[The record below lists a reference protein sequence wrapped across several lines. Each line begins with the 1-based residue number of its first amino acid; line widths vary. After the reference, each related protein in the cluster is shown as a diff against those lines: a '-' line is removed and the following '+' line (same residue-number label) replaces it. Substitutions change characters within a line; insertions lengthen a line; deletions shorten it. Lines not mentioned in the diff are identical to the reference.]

1 MYLSSSLIFDILMQL
16 FYNERSFIILVVAG
30 KEFYDE
36 EIIDQIPDG
45 TGRRR
50 KMYLSL

>member
-1 MYLSSSLIFDILMQL
+1 MYLSSSLIFDILIQL

-36 EIIDQIPDG
+36 IIDQIPDE